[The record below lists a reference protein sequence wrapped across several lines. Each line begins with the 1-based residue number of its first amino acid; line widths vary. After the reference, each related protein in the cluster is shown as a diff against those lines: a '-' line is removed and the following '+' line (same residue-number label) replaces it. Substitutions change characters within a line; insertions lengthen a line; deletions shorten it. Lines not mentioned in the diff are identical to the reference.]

1 MLLILLPQ
9 QNNMQAPKTTK
20 NKLNLMLES
29 AVNLGYSVEIVS
41 TNGPLVRL
49 SKDKKTRYIWG
60 DFLPINTTVSA
71 KICKYKDITKNVLS
85 SGGIKTPKG
94 MLVKSFEEFKKRFAD
109 ADFSFPIVI
118 KPNDA
123 SLGTNVFVG
132 IKNFDDAKK
141 SIEIVL
147 KAKSEV
153 LVEEFCDG
161 EDHRV
166 LVLNGVVLAA
176 CRRIQPFVI
185 GDGITTLGELIEGY
199 NSKRL
204 KPIKNDE
211 EFRRQLNDQKIS
223 LTDIIE
229 KDRKVFV
236 RGNANVST
244 GGMVED
250 ETEKISGYFSEIAV
264 KAVAIIGGK
273 YMGVDIITDD
283 ISKSGG
289 SYFVT
294 EVNGNPDFDIHL
306 SPDIGKRRDPRPQ
319 ILAAIF
325 TDR

>member
-1 MLLILLPQ
+1 ME
-9 QNNMQAPKTTK
+9 APKTTK
-20 NKLNLMLES
+20 NKLNLILKS
-29 AVNLGYSVEIVS
+29 AVSLGYSASIVS

-49 SKDKKTRYIWG
+49 SKGGKTRYIWG
-60 DFLPINTTVSA
+60 DFMPINTTVSA
-71 KICKYKDITKNVLS
+71 KICKYKDITKDVLAT
-85 SGGIKTPKG
+85 GGIKTPRG
-94 MLVKSFEEFKKRFAD
+94 ILVKSFEEFKDKFSD
-109 ADFSFPIVI
+109 AELTFPVVV

-147 KAKSEV
+147 KDKNEV
-153 LVEEFCDG
+153 LVEEFCEG

-166 LVLNGVVLAA
+166 LVLNGKVLAA
-176 CRRIQPFVI
+176 CRRIRPFII
-185 GDGITTLGELIEGY
+185 GDGISTLEELIERY

-211 EFRRQLNDQKIS
+211 EFRRQLTNQKIS

-229 KDRKVFV
+229 RDRKIFV

-250 ETEKISGYFSEIAV
+250 ETEKISGYFSKIAV
-264 KAVAIIGGK
+264 RAVEIIGGK

-283 ISKSGG
+283 LSKDGG
-289 SYFVT
+289 DYFVT

-306 SPDIGKRRDPRPQ
+306 SADVGEPHDPRPQ

-325 TDR
+325 MDK